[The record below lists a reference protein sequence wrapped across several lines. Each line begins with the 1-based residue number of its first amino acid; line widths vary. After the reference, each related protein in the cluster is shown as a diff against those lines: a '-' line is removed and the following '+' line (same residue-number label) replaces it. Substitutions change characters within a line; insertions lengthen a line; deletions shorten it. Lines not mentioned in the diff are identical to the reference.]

1 MQRIFPVL
9 SSSVAGPLGVK
20 HLPRLWLKILLSEK
34 GLLPDGYRCGEGGFD
49 GFLTTTLGIDNA
61 AFGAYIRAELP
72 DYPTLEKWVRAHATN
87 LTPEAIATV
96 NDNVA
101 TADLPE
107 RMRADRFA
115 RIGFTDETYVK
126 AVALNDLDD
135 WAGIHEELTRVE

>member
-34 GLLPDGYRCGEGGFD
+34 RLLPDGYRCGEGGFD
-49 GFLTTTLGIDNA
+49 GFLTSTLGIDSE
-61 AFGAYIRAELP
+61 AFQAYIREQLP
-72 DYPTLEKWVRAHATN
+72 DYPTLEAWVRAHATN

-115 RIGFTDETYVK
+115 RVGLHDESYVK

-135 WAGIHEELTRVE
+135 WAGMHEELLRVE